1 MELYQLRCFYEAAIS
16 EKITEA
22 ADKLNVSQP
31 ALSIAIKKLEEELG
45 VQLFFRNGRRI
56 SLSSDGKAIIPY
68 VNKILSYVRE
78 ISRMCNDSES
88 TLNSLIIRVKDAMPL
103 VIEAASSFHQNN
115 PSIRLQLISNDEESD
130 AAADIII
137 DSTPSIPNNTDT
149 TVLLEDFLIAVL
161 PRITYPI
168 VEAPL
173 SVDFFYDN
181 EFIGMSNNYSLTEN
195 IKYFCNKTG
204 MTLNASIICTNTSSM
219 RNLIANGTGI
229 SIVPSRSWL
238 FQNIPAL
245 TLVPFEL
252 GPWKIFIT
260 ARPTG
265 FRNNTHIVES
275 FISHLIEWFKKVA

>member
-115 PSIRLQLISNDEESD
+115 PSIRLQLISNDEE
-130 AAADIII
+130 
-137 DSTPSIPNNTDT
+137 
-149 TVLLEDFLIAVL
+149 F
-161 PRITYPI
+161 TYPI
-168 VEAPL
+168 VDAPL